1 MITHLE
7 PNQLRRAADLQE
19 RILELQVELTDILG
33 APATQEEAPEQPK
46 RRKFSAAAKA
56 KMRKAQKERWAKIK
70 GETATEAPA
79 PKNGRKKRTMS
90 AAGRAAISA
99 AAKARWAKLRG
110 EKAPEAE
117 KKGKKRFSAATRKLM
132 AANMKARWAAK
143 RAAGKRSL

>member
-1 MITHLE
+1 MITNLE
-7 PNQLRRAADLQE
+7 PKQLRRAADLQE
-19 RILELQVELTDILG
+19 RILELQDELTDILG
-33 APATQEEAPEQPK
+33 AAEPLAEAPEQPK
-46 RRKFSAAAKA
+46 KRKFSAAARA
-56 KMRKAQKERWAKIK
+56 KMRKAQKERWARIK

-79 PKNGRKKRTMS
+79 AKNGRKRTMS

-110 EKAPEAE
+110 EKAPAKTE

-143 RAAGKRSL
+143 KAAGKKSL